1 MNNLQPYEKYLA
13 DKLEQVPVPD
23 KNEGWV
29 EMRKLLDE
37 QQPEGGTGW
46 SGNRKWWWMGLTV
59 AIIISGVW
67 LSQRFKENELA
78 SNKEVAA
85 ASSATTEKKESSIKT
100 SPQSEEIKQSDVE
113 VTKESSIKTTNSNNV
128 ENKEKGVKTET
139 HIKTNPNT
147 TTVGDRNNSS
157 SQINKSDNNISQRS
171 LRINDRSQNP
181 LDKTKARLNQD
192 NDAIYAGAK
201 HHGDGLNLSDKNR
214 LKENIQ
220 TKTGNDVLQET
231 FTGAAYTIKSPG
243 EQAMISGS
251 LTPGNMTDLAYI
263 DQSEILASTPLAHEP
278 MKAQPGKTDKAFSKE
293 MRKKSIGEDNRKMSK
308 KGMRGISGEK
318 DHELTFAAGL
328 SLPQSFA
335 IGSQQSPAYGIN
347 AKTSTV
353 SDYVPVPFFQY
364 HVNNKLFLQTE
375 LQFQAPQFTDRLLIS
390 QTQHPVAPS
399 SGMLE
404 RNIYV
409 EKLYYFHIPIN
420 LYFSPIRNV
429 YFGTGL
435 QYSSLLSGV
444 ATYQDNT
451 YSNGSLQNSNSRVQ
465 GFKDDSVAAKLASS
479 EWRYQL
485 EANYYFKR
493 FTLGARY
500 NQALTQ
506 FVNLQPS
513 PTLPFTQG
521 RNQTFLISLRYNIWE
536 EKKKTPYTNSW

>member
-67 LSQRFKENELA
+67 LSQQFKEKEIRNNQEAIASPASINEKKGPTTHAVTPAKIKTIEANEVREKSSNTVDRNTVTSQEKHVEVEIRNKTNESTGDNKNNTSATKNNSENKISQGSVHVNKSREGSIEKSKGKINAGSGVFYA
-78 SNKEVAA
+78 SAQQNRDRNKMTDGKSSTGLIQSSLNEPLMQQSVAA
-85 ASSATTEKKESSIKT
+85 PEYS
-100 SPQSEEIKQSDVE
+100 
-113 VTKESSIKTTNSNNV
+113 
-128 ENKEKGVKTET
+128 VKTPEQLAT
-139 HIKTNPNT
+139 ISNSLAT
-147 TTVGDRNNSS
+147 GD
-157 SQINKSDNNISQRS
+157 I
-171 LRINDRSQNP
+171 
-181 LDKTKARLNQD
+181 T
-192 NDAIYAGAK
+192 
-201 HHGDGLNLSDKNR
+201 
-214 LKENIQ
+214 E
-220 TKTGNDVLQET
+220 
-231 FTGAAYTIKSPG
+231 F
-243 EQAMISGS
+243 
-251 LTPGNMTDLAYI
+251 AYI
-263 DQSEILASTPLAHEP
+263 DPSEIFTNTLLATQP
-278 MKAQPGKTDKAFSKE
+278 MKAEPGKTDKAFTKD

-308 KGMRGISGEK
+308 RSMRGISGEK

-328 SLPQSFA
+328 ALPQSFA

-347 AKTSTV
+347 AKSGKA

-364 HVNNKLFLQTE
+364 HVNNKMFVQTE
-375 LQFQAPQFTDRLLIS
+375 LQFQSPQFTDRLLVS
-390 QTQHPVAPS
+390 QSQRTVAPTN
-399 SGMLE
+399 GMLE

-420 LYFSPIRNV
+420 LYFSPIKNV

-465 GFKDDSVAAKLASS
+465 GFKDDSVSAKLAPS

-485 EANYYFKR
+485 EANYYFRR
-493 FTLGARY
+493 FTVGARY
-500 NQALTQ
+500 NQALSQ

-513 PTLPFTQG
+513 STSPLTQG
-521 RNQTFLISLRYNIWE
+521 RNQTFLIALRYNIWE
-536 EKKKTPYTNSW
+536 EKKKTAYTNSW

>member
-13 DKLEQVPVPD
+13 DKLEQAPVPD
-23 KNEGWV
+23 KNEGWI

-37 QQPEGGTGW
+37 ELPEGGTGW

-67 LSQRFKENELA
+67 LSQQFKE
-78 SNKEVAA
+78 KEQRNDREAIAA
-85 ASSATTEKKESSIKT
+85 PSSINEKKEPSNLTTSPAIIKANESNQHKEPNTAVYPNAENSQQKIVEAESRNNVKRATIDDKNNPTPTRFNSENRTSERRHDVKKVLSNPSEKTKAKINLGSGAFYASTQQNHDKNNISDIKNSTEATLSNSGDILSQQSIAGSAYSIKT
-100 SPQSEEIKQSDVE
+100 PEELAVIS
-113 VTKESSIKTTNSNNV
+113 TSLNA
-128 ENKEKGVKTET
+128 
-139 HIKTNPNT
+139 
-147 TTVGDRNNSS
+147 GD
-157 SQINKSDNNISQRS
+157 I
-171 LRINDRSQNP
+171 
-181 LDKTKARLNQD
+181 
-192 NDAIYAGAK
+192 
-201 HHGDGLNLSDKNR
+201 
-214 LKENIQ
+214 
-220 TKTGNDVLQET
+220 
-231 FTGAAYTIKSPG
+231 
-243 EQAMISGS
+243 
-251 LTPGNMTDLAYI
+251 TDLTYQDA
-263 DQSEILASTPLAHEP
+263 SKILGNTPLAVQP
-278 MKAQPGKTDKAFSKE
+278 MKAEPGKTDKAFAKE
-293 MRKKSIGEDNRKMSK
+293 MRTKSMGADNRKMSK
-308 KGMRGISGEK
+308 RSMRGVSGEK

-328 SLPQSFA
+328 ALPQSFA

-347 AKTSTV
+347 AKTGKA

-364 HVNNKLFLQTE
+364 HVNNHMFLQTE

-390 QTQHPVAPS
+390 QSQRPVAPTN
-399 SGMLE
+399 GMLE

-420 LYFSPIRNV
+420 LYFSPIKNF

-465 GFKDDSVAAKLASS
+465 GFKDDSVSAKLAPS

-485 EANYYFKR
+485 EANYYIRR

-500 NQALTQ
+500 NQALSQ

-513 PTLPFTQG
+513 STLPLTQG

-536 EKKKTPYTNSW
+536 ERKKSAYYTDAW